1 MPDPTVLER
10 LVSDVAR
17 QIRLRRAEYYGLR
30 GLFIGA
36 LAALLPLLLRDL
48 LGTLGLGLAGALL
61 AAGALAGAL
70 YGLCLRLPAGE
81 AARLGDRGYG
91 LQDRVATALE
101 WAARPDRTPIVDAL
115 VADAVIRAERIEGRR
130 IIPRRLPREARF
142 VPLPLAAGLL
152 LTMSP
157 PIPLP
162 QGSLPNFSVSREEE
176 EEKPKDRAGELE
188 TADRPKGVRREPGQR
203 AEVQERNL
211 VPRVGGGGQSQPGD
225 LSAMFKDTSLGGK
238 APDFNSFLKKGDER
252 IRMLE
257 QVDRLPDLQQ
267 DYTQRQTKVVFQRA
281 KALRGGLDPNKV
293 SPEKLRELLNEME
306 RLGRKGGPNN
316 WGGDVYE
323 GMEALEGGQTDKA
336 LEAME
341 RALSKMRAMEERGL
355 DGKSLRGGRENE
367 RRGGQRGRDRG
378 AGQEAGMG
386 DEGDFPEGEGLLPG
400 RGKSPNPKGDPT
412 QRLRASPYDVGVE
425 GESRP
430 GRRQGLDTNMIGRGA
445 NMPSRLQYLG
455 VLGQYRKMMEESI
468 AREQVPRDF
477 QAQVKEYFQSLDER

>member
-1 MPDPTVLER
+1 MPDPAVLER
-10 LVSDVAR
+10 LVSEVAR

-30 GLFIGA
+30 GLLVGA
-36 LAALLPLLLRDL
+36 LAALPPLCLREL
-48 LGTLGLGLAGALL
+48 LGGLGLGLAGGLL
-61 AAGALAGAL
+61 VAGALGGAL
-70 YGLCLRLPAGE
+70 YGLLLRLPPRE
-81 AARLGDRGYG
+81 AARLADRGYG

-101 WAARPDRTPIVDAL
+101 WATRPERTPIVEAL
-115 VADAVIRAERIEGRR
+115 LADAVFRAEHLQARR

-142 VPLPLAAGLL
+142 VPLPLVAGALL
-152 LTMSP
+152 AVAPS
-157 PIPLP
+157 IPLP

-176 EEKPKDRAGELE
+176 EEKPRDRAGELE
-188 TADRPKGVRREPGQR
+188 TAERPKLNKRDSVQR
-203 AEVQERNL
+203 AEMQERNL
-211 VPRVGGGGQSQPGD
+211 MPRLGGGGQSQPGD
-225 LSAMFKDTSLGGK
+225 LSAIFKDTSLGGK

-267 DYTQRQTKVVFQRA
+267 DYTQRQTKVIFQRA
-281 KALRGGLDPNKV
+281 KALRGGLDPSKV

-316 WGGDVYE
+316 WTGDVFE
-323 GMEALEGGQTDKA
+323 GMEALEGGQNDKA

-341 RALSKMRAMEERGL
+341 RALSKMRSMEEKGR
-355 DGKSLRGGRENE
+355 DGKSLRGGREND
-367 RRGGQRGRDRG
+367 RRGAQRGRDRG
-378 AGQEAGMG
+378 AGQQGGPG

-412 QRLRASPYDVGVE
+412 QRLRGSPYDVGVE
-425 GESRP
+425 GETRA
-430 GRRQGLDTNMIGRGA
+430 GRKQGIDTNMIGRGSS
-445 NMPSRLQYLG
+445 MPSRLQYLS

-477 QAQVKEYFQSLDER
+477 QTQVKEYFQSLDEK